1 MAEIANRSD
10 ATAEATAAT
19 AGPPSPLRRALA
31 STACWIAVANVVL
44 IVIFGATSPDHVFW
58 SIDNYKNLA
67 VDASQALLLTTGVAL
82 ILGAGELDISLGAN
96 LILSSVVGGEV
107 MLALADSGEPT
118 AIALGIAACVATGA
132 TVGLVNGFVI
142 ARMEVNSLIT
152 TLAMMGIATGIA
164 FLVTDGADI
173 AGLPEWLQSGFGTAE
188 LFGLV
193 PLPALVAMVFFGVA
207 WLVLVLTRPGMRL
220 LAMGSSREAAER
232 SGLNVRMQVIV
243 LFAVVGA
250 LAGVAGVIDLSRF
263 GTTNVGG
270 HQTDALAAIG
280 AAVIG
285 GTSLYGGYIGMG
297 GALLGTLLAVI
308 LQNGLVIVGLSPF
321 YQLIATGLVLI
332 AAVYIDQQRK
342 RRGNRAARSA
352 PAPN

>member
-1 MAEIANRSD
+1 VAN
-10 ATAEATAAT
+10 APGAT
-19 AGPPSPLRRALA
+19 AGPVSPLRRALA
-31 STACWIAVANVVL
+31 STACWIALANVVL
-44 IVIFGATSPDHVFW
+44 VLAFGAASPDHVFW
-58 SIDNYKNLA
+58 SIDSFKNLA

-107 MLALADSGEPT
+107 MLALADSGQTT
-118 AIALGIAACVATGA
+118 AIVLGIAACVATGGA
-132 TVGLVNGFVI
+132 VGLLNGFVI

-152 TLAMMGIATGIA
+152 TLAMLGIATGVA
-164 FLVTDGADI
+164 FLITDGADL

-188 LFGLV
+188 LFGLL
-193 PLPALVAMVFFGVA
+193 PLPAVVALAFFGAA
-207 WLVLVLTRPGMRL
+207 WLVLILTRPGVRL

-232 SGLNVRMQVIV
+232 SGLNVPLQIMV
-243 LFAVVGA
+243 LFAVVGV

-285 GTSLYGGYIGMG
+285 GTSLYGGSIGMG

-321 YQLIATGLVLI
+321 YQLIATGLVLL

-342 RRGNRAARSA
+342 RRRGRAARSA
-352 PAPN
+352 AVRN